1 MALTI
6 AVAAPSRIRERLNR
20 IFLQTR
26 VYIHKTI
33 YELLKTIIWEVV
45 PYLETWQDF
54 LSLLLWVKAA
64 RS

>member
-26 VYIHKTI
+26 VDIHKTI
-33 YELLKTIIWEVV
+33 YELLKIIICEVV

-54 LSLLLWVKAA
+54 LSLLL
-64 RS
+64 